1 MLEGIHC
8 LGFMVELNLVFIYL
22 LTSRNQQEL
31 KTNAVH
37 STTAEEPCFASIEK
51 TLSDAKPCSQNKV
64 CIILVNCIRN
74 IIFIINYPLCPF
86 SIVRTLS
93 CTAWTSTQIRLGHSH
108 SFNKYS
114 NPSVHLTYSFEWF
127 TKLPSDIFWF
137 SFSH

>member
-51 TLSDAKPCSQNKV
+51 LLLVTKTSCPTNKQSDQT
-64 CIILVNCIRN
+64 
-74 IIFIINYPLCPF
+74 F
-86 SIVRTLS
+86 
-93 CTAWTSTQIRLGHSH
+93 
-108 SFNKYS
+108 
-114 NPSVHLTYSFEWF
+114 
-127 TKLPSDIFWF
+127 
-137 SFSH
+137 